1 MAIWAWMPWLSPSQG
16 RWLKLWPT
24 HIRLDFSRT
33 TVIMPTKPWRPHQL
47 AGAFSEAEHSM
58 ATPEKYVLIQKPEGV
73 LMAMDQGVGSS
84 WSLLSGTLKQSHA
97 GPYFN
102 KPWTYKG
109 RGEKFNCIAFQNS
122 LLVENQIQRANIQ
135 CIIQL
140 LSWCFSWSARTHVFN
155 HGSRGLI
162 N

>member
-1 MAIWAWMPWLSPSQG
+1 
-16 RWLKLWPT
+16 
-24 HIRLDFSRT
+24 
-33 TVIMPTKPWRPHQL
+33 
-47 AGAFSEAEHSM
+47 
-58 ATPEKYVLIQKPEGV
+58 
-73 LMAMDQGVGSS
+73 MAMDQGVGSS

-140 LSWCFSWSARTHVFN
+140 LSWSARTHVFN
-155 HGSRGLI
+155 HWSIRSYCLYI
-162 N
+162 CSMLRWLKFYQM